1 MRVKFSRIGRI
12 KYWILKHV
20 FGIDV
25 LELIFGKDFW
35 RLSEEVR
42 TDG

>member
-1 MRVKFSRIGRI
+1 MRVKFSWVGRT
-12 KYWILKHV
+12 KYWILKYV
-20 FGIDV
+20 LGIDV

-35 RLSEEVR
+35 RLSEEVK